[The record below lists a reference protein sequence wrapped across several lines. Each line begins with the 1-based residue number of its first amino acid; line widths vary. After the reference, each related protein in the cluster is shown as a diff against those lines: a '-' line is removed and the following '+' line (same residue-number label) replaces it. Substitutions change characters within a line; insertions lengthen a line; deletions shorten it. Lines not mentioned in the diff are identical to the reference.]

1 MEKRTPATTTRR
13 TVMDFIPRNLTAWV
27 TVLTCL
33 SISGIDGPPA
43 VEAFSVQPSSFARR
57 MDTGSANTQQKRCSS
72 WTLPTPTPLRQSS
85 LLYAA
90 PPGGRN
96 KRNSDDDEDPDER
109 ELVPVRRRKGG
120 GAKYYDQDDDQDE
133 AYDQAD
139 DKGSYYYDDQE
150 DDEMEDDVDWEED
163 DEEDE
168 DDGEGEVN
176 YDYLFENTVIPN
188 PLLDSMDPDGA
199 ADRFPELA
207 RDPRFW
213 FDMALFVA
221 FLNFL
226 SFAGPRDPFPDIPFF

>member
-1 MEKRTPATTTRR
+1 
-13 TVMDFIPRNLTAWV
+13 MDFIPRNLTVWV
-27 TVLTCL
+27 ALLACL

-43 VEAFSVQPSSFARR
+43 VEAFSVQPALLQPSSFAHR
-57 MDTGSANTQQKRCSS
+57 TGSVNTQQRCSS
-72 WTLPTPTPLRQSS
+72 WTMPTPTPLRQSS
-85 LLYAA
+85 LLHAT
-90 PPGGRN
+90 PPGGRK
-96 KRNSDDDEDPDER
+96 KRNSEDDEDPDER

-120 GAKYYDQDDDQDE
+120 ASKYYDQDDDQDE
-133 AYDQAD
+133 AYEKAD
-139 DKGSYYYDDQE
+139 DKGSYYYE
-150 DDEMEDDVDWEED
+150 DDEDDDEFEDDDDDDWED
-163 DEEDE
+163 DDE
-168 DDGEGEVN
+168 DDDDDVEVN

-188 PLLDSMDPDGA
+188 PLLDSIDPDGA